1 MATTTRQP
9 AGAGDSSAR
18 RRVEEVLDWT
28 VSSLADEVLEV
39 EGGSVALTPSLP
51 LVYSL
56 NRFRP
61 HATVGPEDV
70 VALADRHLAHLP
82 YRHIDIDDEATA
94 AALERSVVT
103 PESGWKVDREV
114 FMVLGE
120 APVTGEGEPG
130 EPSGSRP
137 GNSPGDVVV
146 ELSAD
151 EVDEMMRRWHVEE
164 NFDTVPGVLDQLEA
178 YNRREGALWGER
190 PLGVRE
196 GGRPVAITKSRSHG
210 DVGWVEDVYTLPDA
224 RRKGYARL
232 LVSRAIDLARS
243 GGHDVTFIIADDN
256 DWPKHLYEELGFQP
270 AWRAW
275 TFHRDLRG

>member
-1 MATTTRQP
+1 MATTSRGPT
-9 AGAGDSSAR
+9 GADVSSAR

-28 VSSLADEVLEV
+28 VSSLADEFCEV

-61 HATVGPEDV
+61 HPTVLAEDV

-82 YRHIDIDDEATA
+82 YRHIDIDDDATA
-94 AALERSVVT
+94 ATMERTLVT
-103 PESGWKVDREV
+103 PGSGWKVDREV

-120 APVTGEGEPG
+120 PVEPG
-130 EPSGSRP
+130 GPSGSRP
-137 GNSPGDVVV
+137 GTSPGDVVV
-146 ELSAD
+146 ELGA
-151 EVDEMMRRWHVEE
+151 EEADEMMRQWHVEE
-164 NFDTVPGVLDQLEA
+164 NLDTVPGVLDQLA
-178 YNRREGALWGER
+178 VYNRREGALWSER

-196 GGRPVAITKSRSHG
+196 GDRPVAITKSRSHG
-210 DVGWVEDVYTLPDA
+210 AVGWVEDVYTAPDA

-256 DWPKHLYEELGFQP
+256 DWPKHLYEALGFRP
-270 AWRAW
+270 AWRVW
-275 TFHRDLRG
+275 TFHRDVLG